1 MREIKIFSILL
12 LFYFSKIFYLLTYP
26 TSDLNTVTRVFHQGT
41 TLYSSLIIFWQRNGF
56 LSLSITHIFIQTY
69 VRNFTTL
76 STLHAF
82 FPCWLRIRFLRPR
95 RESERVEK
103 EEYWVVR
110 VSTTMIPSHVR
121 QLSPNFPLIFW
132 QRAMDHKL
140 LWIFH
145 NTCQKLYHS
154 FNNTSLLF
162 LTES

>member
-1 MREIKIFSILL
+1 MCFPPRYYTI
-12 LFYFSKIFYLLTYP
+12 
-26 TSDLNTVTRVFHQGT
+26 QQ
-41 TLYSSLIIFWQRNGF
+41 SLIIFWQRNGF

-76 STLHAF
+76 STLNAF
-82 FPCWLRIRFLRPR
+82 FSCWLRIRFLRLR
-95 RESERVEK
+95 RESECVEK

-145 NTCQKLYHS
+145 NTCQKLLWIVKLSGLTLVVLTYAVW
-154 FNNTSLLF
+154 NWENTQV
-162 LTES
+162 